1 MQLTVLQAI
10 GIVFIFSLAIT
21 IFMLIQARKHNREM
35 RQFWHD
41 VESEE
46 ERWINEQKP

>member
-1 MQLTVLQAI
+1 MQITVLQAI

-41 VESEE
+41 VENEE
-46 ERWINEQKP
+46 SDWYNKKKP